1 MELEKKTIF
10 ALINRLSNGADAF
23 WVGFIFWYRTTSGHF
38 LYTKITLEDQIQYIL
53 EVLMGFKEWLF
64 QLTQQIPG
72 QGGPRPLQ
80 AMFKLNSA
88 LTEASQVAV
97 MGFIVFIEV
106 LPCYRLL

>member
-1 MELEKKTIF
+1 
-10 ALINRLSNGADAF
+10 
-23 WVGFIFWYRTTSGHF
+23 
-38 LYTKITLEDQIQYIL
+38 
-53 EVLMGFKEWLF
+53 MGFKEWLF

-80 AMFKLNSA
+80 AMFKLKSA

-106 LPCYRLL
+106 LPC

>member
-1 MELEKKTIF
+1 MLIHSELDLFFGTELLLDTF
-10 ALINRLSNGADAF
+10 S
-23 WVGFIFWYRTTSGHF
+23 TQ
-38 LYTKITLEDQIQYIL
+38 KITLEDQIQYIL
-53 EVLMGFKEWLF
+53 EVLKGFKEWLF
-64 QLTQQIPG
+64 QFTQQIPG

-97 MGFIVFIEV
+97 MGFIVLIEV